1 MLKPLQSTK
10 LAAERYH
17 GRIPYLRRL
26 PAKGVAMIL
35 AVAVVNALVWAAV
48 GVVLVSYEI
57 P

>member
-48 GVVLVSYEI
+48 GVVLVSY
-57 P
+57 